1 MMRSRI
7 GFLGALIG
15 SLGVSALGNA
25 QAARSADAWPGGGR
39 KRPRPRG
46 WVGPDHEEQRR
57 LRRKRW
63 KADKPRRIRKAK
75 RAARKRQR
83 A

>member
-1 MMRSRI
+1 MMGSRS
-7 GFLGALIG
+7 GFLASLVASFGFGALGAPAREAASSMGGLHGIG
-15 SLGVSALGNA
+15 
-25 QAARSADAWPGGGR
+25 W
-39 KRPRPRG
+39 KRPRASL
-46 WVGPDHEEQRR
+46 DHEEQRR